1 MPLGD
6 EDFVDPDDIE
16 ASPPPEAW
24 SVGGS
29 NCPMPIGLQGV
40 FQPVMQAVDLKLHFQ
55 SGLGLPVGH
64 HMEED

>member
-1 MPLGD
+1 MWLGH

-29 NCPMPIGLQGV
+29 NCPNA
-40 FQPVMQAVDLKLHFQ
+40 QPGMQAVDLKLHFQ
-55 SGLGLPVGH
+55 SGLGFPVGH
-64 HMEED
+64 YMEEDQKW